1 MLFRSVS
8 QSRYGVAPAALKFNI
23 NDLITESDPVWI
35 EAAYKSGLVINW
47 LLSGVAKSATSSVNA
62 QFTGDATGTIN
73 YANGDVNTEFKR
85 AVIYSFG

>member
-1 MLFRSVS
+1 
-8 QSRYGVAPAALKFNI
+8 

-47 LLSGVAKSATSSVNA
+47 LLSGVAKSATSNANA

-73 YANGDVNTEFKR
+73 YANGDVVLIPNVLPQKGTVFTISYQTSAHNTESLSP
-85 AVIYSFG
+85 V